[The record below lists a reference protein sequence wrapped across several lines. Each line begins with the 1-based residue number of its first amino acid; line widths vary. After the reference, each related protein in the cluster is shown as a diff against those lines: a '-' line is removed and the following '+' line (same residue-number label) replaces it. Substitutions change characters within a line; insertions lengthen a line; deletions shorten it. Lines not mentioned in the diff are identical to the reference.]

1 MKKQISGWG
10 NFPSVISEISQE
22 YNYKVIQE
30 LISGSKEIIANG
42 LFRSYGDSALL
53 HTSFSSMKLN
63 KFIEFDETNG
73 IIRCQSGVS
82 LADILK
88 IIVPK
93 GWFLPVTPGT
103 KYITIAGAV
112 ASDVHGKNH
121 HKDGTFGNFVLQI
134 KLILPNSE
142 IITCSRNENPDI
154 FFAAIGGMG
163 LIGIILEVTF
173 KLRKIASAKIIQ
185 KTVKAKS
192 LEALFEFFEKYSNYT
207 YSVSWLD
214 TVSKN
219 EKIGRGLLYLGEH
232 SENINNLDNTF
243 PTPKLS
249 IPFYFPNFTL
259 NSYTLKTF
267 NTLYYNKE
275 FTEEKNFELHYN
287 NFFYPLDSI
296 NNWNRIYGKR
306 GFAQYQFVIP
316 KFNAINIIKNIL
328 KIMQEYCQYS
338 FLTVLKQFGKEND
351 FFLSFPMEGY
361 TLAMDFSLNRKSL
374 EMFKIFDKIIL
385 ENGGRLYL
393 TKDSRMDSHFF
404 KKTYANKLTKFLE
417 IKEKVDPENKFK
429 SLQSIRLE
437 I

>member
-10 NFPSVISEISQE
+10 NFPSVISEIYQE
-22 YNYKVIQE
+22 YNYKVIQD
-30 LISGSKEIIANG
+30 LISRSKEIIPNG

-53 HTSFSSMKLN
+53 QTSFSCMSLN
-63 KFIEFDETNG
+63 KFIEFDETKG

-103 KYITIAGAV
+103 KYVTIAGAV

-142 IITCSRNENPDI
+142 IITCSRSENPDI

-163 LIGIILEVTF
+163 LIGIILEVTLQL
-173 KLRKIASAKIIQ
+173 KKIASAKIIQ
-185 KTVKAKS
+185 KTIKAKS
-192 LEALFEFFEKYSNYT
+192 LDALFEFFEKYSNYT

-232 SENINNLDNTF
+232 SENVNNLDNTF

-275 FTEEKNFELHYN
+275 FTEEKYFELHYS

-296 NNWNRIYGKR
+296 NNWNRIYGRR

-328 KIMQEYCQYS
+328 KIMQEYGQYS

-351 FFLSFPMEGY
+351 FFLSFPTEGY

-374 EMFKIFDKIIL
+374 EIFKKFDKIIL

-429 SLQSIRLE
+429 SLQSVRLE

>member
-10 NFPSVISEISQE
+10 NFPSVISEISQA
-22 YNYKVIQE
+22 YNYKVIQD
-30 LISGSKEIIANG
+30 LISSSKEIIANG
-42 LFRSYGDSALL
+42 LLRSYGDSALL
-53 HTSFSSMKLN
+53 HTSFSCMKLN
-63 KFIEFDETNG
+63 KLIEFDETKG

-142 IITCSRNENPDI
+142 IITCSRSENPDI

-173 KLRKIASAKIIQ
+173 KLKKISSTKIIQ
-185 KTVKAKS
+185 KTIKANS
-192 LEALFEFFEKYSNYT
+192 LDALFEFFEKYSNYT

-232 SENINNLDNTF
+232 SENINNLENTF

-328 KIMQEYCQYS
+328 KIMQEYGQYS

-361 TLAMDFSLNRKSL
+361 TLAMDFSLNQKSL

-429 SLQSIRLE
+429 SLQSIRLD